1 MARIAIAIYL
11 LLIGL
16 TGNAIAGDNQESFYA
31 KIGRTVIR
39 LEYLTETLKEGNVK
53 SVTASNPDG
62 TGFFILSGN
71 SLFLVTARHVVDTD
85 HDLRARVN
93 IFNEVTKKSAI
104 LLLRLPRKNWIF
116 HPDNGNDK
124 IDAVDVA
131 VIKLPIPIIEGDFSN
146 SFGAFIYDP
155 NNSKDNQLPAKDALP
170 PEQVVAFGFP
180 GDTGFKLLEQRPM
193 GRFGIIAMVT
203 GEEFVKIDNNKFANG
218 RCSMLDIKAFPGNSG
233 SPVISAT
240 GNINLLGVLI
250 ASNSSDFAL
259 IEPVSRIR
267 EIMDIAIKTPI
278 QNYDYWSKY
287 QLNP

>member
-1 MARIAIAIYL
+1 MARIAIIIYL

-16 TGNAIAGDNQESFYA
+16 ISNAIAGDNQESFYA

-39 LEYLTETLKEGNVK
+39 LEYFAETRTEGNDKPVP
-53 SVTASNPDG
+53 SNNPDG

-71 SLFLVTARHVVDTD
+71 SLFLVTARHVVDTN
-85 HDLRARVN
+85 HDLHARVN
-93 IFNEVTKKSAI
+93 IINEVTKKSAI

-124 IDAVDVA
+124 IDAVDLA
-131 VIKLPIPIIEGDFSN
+131 VVKLPIPVIEGEFSN
-146 SFGAFIYDP
+146 SFGAFIYEP
-155 NNSKDNQLPAKDALP
+155 NNSKDNQLLIKDALP

-180 GDTGFKLLEQRPM
+180 GDIGFKLLEQRPM
-193 GRFGIIAMVT
+193 GRFGIISMVT
-203 GEEFVKIDNNKFANG
+203 GEEFVKIGNKFANG

-250 ASNSSDFAL
+250 ASNSSDIAL

-267 EIMDIAIKTPI
+267 EILDIAIKTPI
-278 QNYDYWSKY
+278 KNYDYWSKF

>member
-1 MARIAIAIYL
+1 MARIAIVIYL
-11 LLIGL
+11 LVIGL
-16 TGNAIAGDNQESFYA
+16 IGNAIAGDNQESFYA

-39 LEYLTETLKEGNVK
+39 LEYFKETLTEGNNK
-53 SVTASNPDG
+53 SVTTNNPDG
-62 TGFFILSGN
+62 TGFFVYSGN

-85 HDLRARVN
+85 HDLHARVN

-104 LLLRLPRKNWIF
+104 LLLKLPRKNWIF

-124 IDAVDVA
+124 IDAVDVV
-131 VIKLPIPIIEGDFSN
+131 VIKLPIPVIEGDFSS
-146 SFGAFIYDP
+146 SFGAFIYEPD
-155 NNSKDNQLPAKDALP
+155 NSKVNQLPVKDALP

-180 GDTGFKLLEQRPM
+180 GDTGFQLREQRPM

-203 GEEFVKIDNNKFANG
+203 GEEFIKIDNKKFANG

-233 SPVISAT
+233 SPVISAA
-240 GNINLLGVLI
+240 GNIKLLGVLI

-267 EIMDIAIKTPI
+267 EVLDIAIKTPI
-278 QNYDYWSKY
+278 KNYDYWSKF
-287 QLNP
+287 N